1 MRFFIHTCCALRE
14 TYGDLGDNET
24 LKEWMWAFETT
35 ESVMLWRSV
44 FRGHLPFVIVLAESI
59 VCQKSVPRKWATLKS
74 RP

>member
-44 FRGHLPFVIVLAESI
+44 FRGH
-59 VCQKSVPRKWATLKS
+59 
-74 RP
+74 